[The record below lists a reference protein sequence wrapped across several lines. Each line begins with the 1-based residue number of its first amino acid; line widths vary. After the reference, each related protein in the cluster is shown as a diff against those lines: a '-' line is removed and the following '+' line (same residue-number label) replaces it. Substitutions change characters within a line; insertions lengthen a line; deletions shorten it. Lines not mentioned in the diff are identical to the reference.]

1 MNRTAQAAF
10 FDNHPDPMWVY
21 DLESLAFLAVNDTAV
36 RVYGYS
42 RAEFLDMTLR
52 DIHLS
57 ADQDLLE
64 ENIKHSRAAHQRS
77 GIWRHRLKN
86 GRVVHV
92 DIVSH
97 SLDYEGRHAR
107 LVAVRDI
114 SRLLEPDA
122 SLIAGAHDTGFA
134 SKRLMRQAAMLQ
146 SAQRLAGIGS
156 WELDPKRG
164 LLRWSD
170 HCYSIFGI
178 APDRLAQTSEAFFDL
193 VHPEDRAGLRA
204 RQAQAHAL
212 REGLDITYRIVRPD
226 GTLRY
231 LRDVSE
237 CAGTPEAPHYYGAI
251 QDITQQQD
259 KQAEVEQLSS
269 LLRLAGRTAR
279 LGGWRAAPDSDR
291 VIWTE
296 ETAAIHGV
304 PFPAAPTLQEAIDF
318 YAPPYRERIRKV
330 YLDCVEQGRPFDET
344 LQIVTRQGERIWV
357 RALGEAD
364 RDATGRIIGVQGALQ
379 DITEMVQARERERD
393 LSGRLLSTLEN
404 ISDAFFTLDRDWRF
418 TFINTQAERLLNRS
432 AASLLGRN
440 VWEEFPEAV
449 GRSFQIAYERSI
461 ETGRTAR
468 FVDYYPGLKSWFQ
481 VNAYPSPDGLAVYF
495 RDVTRERAHTERLRL
510 LEAAVSRAN
519 DILLI
524 TAADPLDQPQG
535 PRIVY
540 VNDAFE
546 RITGYSREEAVGQTP
561 RMLQGPRTQRDALDR
576 IRQAVGT
583 AEPVRVELL
592 NYTKGGEEI
601 WLECDIIPLFDDTG
615 TLTHFVAVE
624 RDITQRKEA
633 EAALRLSEERFQLV
647 ARATNDVIWDWK
659 PETNELWWND
669 NLRSFGCDPDAAPPD
684 TESWRERLH
693 PEDRERVLTSIY
705 GVINSDQ
712 PYWKEEYRFRKWD
725 EAYATVIDRGFVMR
739 DAQGRAIRVVG
750 SMADVTAQRDVE
762 HKLRQ
767 SQKLEAIGQLTG
779 GVAHDFNNLLTVI
792 LGNGELLAEALDAD
806 PELQRLASMVAKAA
820 QRGADLTNHL
830 LAFARQQALEP
841 RAVDVNDLISRLE
854 ELLRRSLKEDI
865 DILIHLDAALWQ
877 AEVDPGQLEVAL
889 LNLALNSRDAMPDG
903 GRLTIETRNVELDAD
918 YCREEQGLTPGNYV
932 LLAVSD
938 NGFGMTADACTQVF
952 EPFFTTKEPGKGSG
966 LGLSMVYGFVRQS
979 GGHARIY
986 SEVGV
991 GTTIKLYLPRADREA
1006 LPQIEP
1012 RPEALQEG
1020 DAHILVVEDDTLVRE
1035 HLSRQLQSLGYRVT
1049 SAPNGETALALL
1061 RETDSF
1067 DLLLTDVIMPGGMNG
1082 RQLAAAA
1089 LELYPQLP
1097 VLFTS
1102 GYTENAIVHG
1112 GRLDPG
1118 IHLLQKP
1125 YRRQELARKVHEV
1138 LAEKESR

>member
-42 RAEFLDMTLR
+42 RAEFLAMTLR

-64 ENIKHSRAAHQRS
+64 ENIRHSRAAHQRS

-97 SLDYEGRHAR
+97 SLDYEGRSAR
-107 LVAVRDI
+107 LFAARDI
-114 SRLLEPDA
+114 SRLLEPDV
-122 SLIAGAHDTGFA
+122 STISGAGDTGFA
-134 SKRLMRQAAMLQ
+134 SDRLTRQVAMLQ

-156 WELDPKRG
+156 WELDPRQG

-178 APDRLAQTSEAFFDL
+178 APDRFAHTSEAFFDL
-193 VHPEDRAGLRA
+193 VHPKDRADLRA
-204 RQAQAHAL
+204 RQAQAHAV
-212 REGLDITYRIVRPD
+212 RGGLDIIYRIVRPD

-231 LRDVSE
+231 LRDVCE
-237 CAGTPEAPHYYGAI
+237 CTGTPEAPHYYGAI
-251 QDITQQQD
+251 QDITQQRE
-259 KQAEVEQLSS
+259 KESEAEQLSS

-279 LGGWRAAPDSDR
+279 LGGWRVAPDTDR

-304 PFPAAPTLQEAIDF
+304 PFPAAPTLEEALDF
-318 YAPPYRERIRKV
+318 YPPPYRDRIRKV
-330 YLDCVEQGRPFDET
+330 LSDCMEQGTPFDET
-344 LQIVTRQGERIWV
+344 LQIINGEGERVWV

-364 RDATGRIIGVQGALQ
+364 RDASGRIIGVQGALQ
-379 DITEMVQARERERD
+379 DVTEMVQAREREQD

-418 TFINTQAERLLNRS
+418 TFINTQGERLLARS

-449 GRSFQIAYERSI
+449 GRKFQIDYERAMASG
-461 ETGRTAR
+461 ETVR
-468 FVDYYPGLKSWFQ
+468 FVDYYPGLKTWFQ

-495 RDVTRERAHTERLRL
+495 RDVTRERADTERLRL

-524 TAADPLDQPQG
+524 TEATPLDAPDG

-540 VNDAFE
+540 VNDAFV
-546 RITGYSREEAVGQTP
+546 RITGYSQEEAIGQTP
-561 RMLQGPRTQRDALDR
+561 RMLQGPGTQREALDR
-576 IRQAVGT
+576 IRQAVEST
-583 AEPVRVELL
+583 QPVRVELL
-592 NYTKGGEEI
+592 NYTKAGETI
-601 WLECDIIPLFDDTG
+601 WLECDIIPLFDETG
-615 TLTHFVAVE
+615 AVTHFVAVE
-624 RDITQRKEA
+624 RDVTQRKEA

-659 PETNELWWND
+659 PESNDVWWND
-669 NLRSFGCDPDAAPPD
+669 NLRSLGCDPDAAPGI
-684 TESWRERLH
+684 ESWRERLH
-693 PEDRERVLTSIY
+693 PDDREQVLSSIFAVVN
-705 GVINSDQ
+705 GDQ

-725 EAYATVIDRGFVMR
+725 DTYATVIDRGFVMR

-792 LGNGELLAEALDAD
+792 LGNGELLAEALEAD

-841 RAVDVNDLISRLE
+841 RAVDVNDLITRLE

-865 DILIHLDAALWQ
+865 DILIHLDEALWQ

-889 LNLALNSRDAMPDG
+889 LNLALNARDAMPDG

-938 NGFGMTADACTQVF
+938 NGFGMTAETCAKVF

-991 GTTIKLYLPRADREA
+991 GTTIKLYLPRADREVMS
-1006 LPQIEP
+1006 QIED

-1020 DAHILVVEDDTLVRE
+1020 DAHILVVEDDDLVRD
-1035 HLSRQLQSLGYRVT
+1035 HLSGQLQTLGYQVT
-1049 SAPNGETALALL
+1049 SAANGEAALALL
-1061 RETDSF
+1061 REQDGF
-1067 DLLLTDVIMPGGMNG
+1067 DLLLTDVIMPGGMTG

-1089 LELYPQLP
+1089 LELHPRLP

-1138 LAEKESR
+1138 LTGG